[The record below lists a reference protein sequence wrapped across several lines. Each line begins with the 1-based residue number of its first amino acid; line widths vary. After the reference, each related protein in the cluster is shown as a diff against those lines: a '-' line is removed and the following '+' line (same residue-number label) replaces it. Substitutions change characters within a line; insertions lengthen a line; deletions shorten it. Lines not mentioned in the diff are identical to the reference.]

1 MLNYFVFIVVWL
13 RVLRNAI
20 TAPWILLALLIC
32 FDIIIIIII
41 IIVFRGSIYF
51 YQILLNNE
59 RHIPDT

>member
-20 TAPWILLALLIC
+20 TAPWILLALLKC
-32 FDIIIIIII
+32 FDIIIIII